1 MKSLYILSSQKKI
14 SSGTVAAGSSKD
26 DMNYTIGVPYS
37 MWPRALVWVSLVL
50 SDTKH
55 QQYLAGSLQEP
66 DNSQTMVELYMK
78 CMIKIFN

>member
-37 MWPRALVWVSLVL
+37 IWPRALVWVSLVL
-50 SDTKH
+50 SDT
-55 QQYLAGSLQEP
+55 
-66 DNSQTMVELYMK
+66 
-78 CMIKIFN
+78 